1 MASERTVAPT
11 RLKPDW
17 VVVALPTVL
26 AFQVF
31 NFKLPFVVVGLMT
44 GYIFLRKSECKFHL
58 EPGPILFLFASC
70 WIVYSRP
77 ESWRKP
83 ALLILLMILV
93 MRLLMTVDAR
103 RIIASL
109 IDGLGLYLVVNVLA
123 HLAGMRAPHLASQRF
138 DRVAEGT
145 GFMRTVFP
153 MTNSINSPSIIAT
166 IYLVSSILVLRYASW
181 TRRGIW
187 FLSAA
192 AAMYAM
198 ISAGSRA
205 ALAFTAILSIGALFF
220 PIFSRWIAQ
229 FASVLA
235 AISALVLPNLIK
247 PIIAVIAPLVA
258 LNSGRDVNESDIISL
273 QGRDQIWNGSIGYW
287 HERINDFSEI
297 LIGFGSG
304 GQYRSGASS
313 TYASLVV
320 GLMRNP
326 QQAYV
331 HNSFLQQLFDG
342 GVIGFLLL
350 VIGVYWASARLAR
363 RRYVWA
369 PWGLSAV
376 FAMTALLL
384 GNMTEA
390 TMAPGVFQESFWVL
404 LVLVGVACQTPA
416 DDNGALRQTCPPEQS
431 QRASRLGATSTKFHE
446 LQREPSGALPTDGW
460 AGRP

>member
-1 MASERTVAPT
+1 MTSERTVAQT

-31 NFKLPFVVVGLMT
+31 SFKLPFVVVGVMT
-44 GYIFLRKSECKFHL
+44 SLTFLRKSERRFHL
-58 EPGPILFLFASC
+58 EPGPIFLFLAAC

-77 ESWRKP
+77 ESWRQP
-83 ALLILLMILV
+83 ALLMLLTILI

-103 RIIASL
+103 RIINSL

-123 HLAGMRAPHLASQRF
+123 HLAGMRAPHLAGQRF

-145 GFMRTVFP
+145 GFMRTVLP
-153 MTNSINSPSIIAT
+153 MTNSINSPSIIAM

-187 FLSAA
+187 LVSAA

-205 ALAFTAILSIGALFF
+205 ALAFTAILLIGALFF
-220 PIFSRWIAQ
+220 PIASRWIAQ
-229 FASVLA
+229 ASSALA
-235 AISALVLPNLIK
+235 AFSAFVLPYLIK
-247 PIIAVIAPLVA
+247 PITAVIMPLIS
-258 LNSGRDVNESDIISL
+258 LNRGRDINESDIISL
-273 QGRDQIWNGSIGYW
+273 QGRDRIWNGSIGYW
-287 HERINDFSEI
+287 RERVNDFTDI
-297 LIGFGSG
+297 FIGFGSS

-320 GLMRNP
+320 GLMRHP
-326 QQAYV
+326 QQAHV

-342 GVIGFLLL
+342 GIIGFLLL
-350 VIGVYWASARLAR
+350 VVGVFWASARLAR
-363 RRYVWA
+363 RRRAWG

-404 LVLVGVACQTPA
+404 MILVGVSCQTPA
-416 DDNGALRQTCPPEQS
+416 DHNGAPRQTRSSGREGISRPG
-431 QRASRLGATSTKFHE
+431 ASSAKSHE
-446 LQREPSGALPTDGW
+446 LQRGLSSALPIDDRTGQS
-460 AGRP
+460 